1 MDLTELR
8 DAISAVDRAILEL
21 VARRQAL
28 ARAVEQTKDRT
39 TVAIRDFAR
48 ERDVLHRARSVAA
61 ELGIPAGVSEE
72 LMTCLIRYSLT
83 AQERQRVER
92 TGGGSGRRALVIG
105 GAGRMGSWFAQ
116 FLASQG
122 FTVEIADPVRPE
134 GFPHIEDWRASPLDH
149 DFIVIATDLRT
160 TREILT
166 GLLER
171 RPRGTVFDIGSLKSP
186 LREPLRALARAA
198 VDVTSIHPM
207 FGPDTDLLSGRHVIL
222 VDLGRDE
229 ANARVQ
235 ALFASTMAT
244 VVHMDLESHDRAIA
258 YILGLSH
265 ALNISFFTSLADSGK
280 TVTSLAHL
288 SSTTF
293 DRQLAVAAGVAD
305 ENPHLYFE
313 IQHLND
319 YGTESLSALLHAVE
333 RLRSIVQAGDEAAF
347 VAMMEQGRA
356 YLTQRA
362 ARAG

>member
-1 MDLTELR
+1 MDLMELR
-8 DAISAVDRAILEL
+8 DAISTVDRDILEL

-28 ARAVEQTKDRT
+28 ARAVEQAKDRS

-48 ERDVLHRARSVAA
+48 EREVLHRARSVGA
-61 ELGIPAGVSEE
+61 ELGIPPGVIEE

-83 AQERQRVER
+83 AQERQRVAR
-92 TGGGSGRRALVIG
+92 SGGGSGRRALVIG

-116 FLASQG
+116 FLASQQ
-122 FTVEIADPVRPE
+122 FIVEIADPVRLE
-134 GFPHIEDWRASPLDH
+134 GFPHMADWRASRLDH

-160 TREILT
+160 TRGILT
-166 GLLER
+166 GLVER

-186 LREPLRALARAA
+186 LREPLRALARAE

-222 VDLGRDE
+222 VDLGRAE
-229 ANARVQ
+229 ATARVE

-265 ALNISFFTSLADSGK
+265 ALNISFFTSLAESGE

-293 DRQLAVAAGVAD
+293 DRQLAVAADVAD

-319 YGTESLSALLHAVE
+319 YGTEALSALLLAVE
-333 RLRSIVQAGDEAAF
+333 RLRSVVRAGDEAAF
-347 VAMMEQGRA
+347 VTMMERGQA